1 MKKHTA
7 PRRKAAPKAGTKVAQ
22 LLDYL
27 QQGYHL
33 DLPKAISIWG
43 YIRLSVAVEALRKYG
58 HDIRTLSV
66 TGPTGTTLTFYKL
79 FPKMADGTKVRVRPT
94 EGVNA
99 KYYGLTGA
107 VEEDYGTFGGYARV
121 RVTGHPVHG
130 VITYPAFLVV
140 PRISLEVI

>member
-1 MKKHTA
+1 MKHHT
-7 PRRKAAPKAGTKVAQ
+7 PTRRKSAPKAGTKVAQ
-22 LLDYL
+22 VLDYL

-43 YIRLSVAVEALRKYG
+43 YIRLSVAIEALRKYG
-58 HDIRTLSV
+58 YDIRTLSV

-79 FPKMADGTKVRVRPT
+79 FPKMADGTKVRVKPI
-94 EGVNA
+94 EGINA
-99 KYYGLTGA
+99 KYYGLTGEI
-107 VEEDYGTFGGYARV
+107 VEDSGTFGGYAKF
-121 RVTGHPVHG
+121 RVTGHPEHG